1 MLGLQDPLASQG
13 HWALKDL
20 KESLALLAI
29 MEYKVN
35 VKMNGPNQKNRRFQI
50 ELELQNK
57 SYVSELR
64 KTTKPES
71 PNQHQQK
78 PLAPS
83 SNGQLIVGGGL
94 SWKNIFT
101 HDEGVKSFPCFSRS
115 PGSDWEPRSKG
126 PERKGWSPRCNWPH
140 GAHT

>member
-35 VKMNGPNQKNRRFQI
+35 VKMNGRNQKKQEVSNWVKKLI
-50 ELELQNK
+50 LDELELQNK

-94 SWKNIFT
+94 S
-101 HDEGVKSFPCFSRS
+101 
-115 PGSDWEPRSKG
+115 
-126 PERKGWSPRCNWPH
+126 
-140 GAHT
+140 